1 MERIDV
7 PSRSI
12 LLLKTASGDRSILS
26 QTQNKP
32 KTISIEIR
40 KGDSVTMMKNK
51 QIKSLTDWGFLVD
64 DNFDTWEEEDD
75 DARKSS

>member
-1 MERIDV
+1 MERINV

-51 QIKSLTDWGFLVD
+51 KIKSLTDWGFLVD
-64 DNFDTWEEEDD
+64 DAYESGKNGGDEE
-75 DARKSS
+75 RNS

>member
-1 MERIDV
+1 MDRIDV
-7 PSRSI
+7 PPRSI

-26 QTQNKP
+26 QTNNKQ

-40 KGDSVTMMKNK
+40 KGDSLTIMKNK

-64 DNFDTWEEEDD
+64 DAYESAGDGEQETQSN
-75 DARKSS
+75 